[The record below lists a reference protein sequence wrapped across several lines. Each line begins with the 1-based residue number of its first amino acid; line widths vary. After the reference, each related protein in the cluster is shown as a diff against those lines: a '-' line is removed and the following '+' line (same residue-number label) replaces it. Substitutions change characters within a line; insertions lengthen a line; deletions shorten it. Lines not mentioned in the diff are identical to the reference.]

1 MHIYTKMK
9 RKRDTEDKDQSD
21 PHPRNQFYD
30 KEELLLSCTQLQLDY
45 NRQFNMDYNYV
56 DILKYAQAQTELDII
71 GKIAIILSA
80 CIKENIF
87 KTLDEIKQ
95 IIETT
100 RV

>member
-1 MHIYTKMK
+1 MYIYSKMK
-9 RKRDTEDKDQSD
+9 RKRATEEKDQTD

-30 KEELLLSCTQLQLDY
+30 KEELLLSCTQLQLEY
-45 NRQFNMDYNYV
+45 NRLFGIDYNYV
-56 DILKYAQAQTELDII
+56 DILKYAQAQTQLDVI

-87 KTLDEIKQ
+87 KSLDEIKQ
-95 IIETT
+95 IIEST